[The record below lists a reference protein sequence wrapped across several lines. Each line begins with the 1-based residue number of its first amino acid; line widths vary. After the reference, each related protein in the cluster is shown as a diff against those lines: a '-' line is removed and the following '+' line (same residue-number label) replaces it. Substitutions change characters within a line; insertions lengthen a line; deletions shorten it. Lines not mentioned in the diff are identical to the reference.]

1 MSFLVSM
8 TPQIKLTGYLGTKE
22 RILLIIDDM
31 PQLVVDL
38 KNQDNYIIIQ
48 DMAIPFHTRIGLSA
62 DLLAGKRENVLH
74 TAVNFFYSQACE
86 VAEGVKI
93 AKEYRRRMNTT
104 ARVVK

>member
-62 DLLAGKRENVLH
+62 DLLAGKWENVLH
-74 TAVNFFYSQACE
+74 TTVNFF
-86 VAEGVKI
+86 VPRP
-93 AKEYRRRMNTT
+93 AKGQ
-104 ARVVK
+104 KG

>member
-74 TAVNFFYSQACE
+74 TAVNFF
-86 VAEGVKI
+86 VPRP
-93 AKEYRRRMNTT
+93 AKWQ
-104 ARVVK
+104 KG